1 MAVTRTYP
9 SNLSQAALLQ
19 EAMRPALDTI
29 YNVLD
34 TVTADSGWQIV
45 PLTLGSGTVYVRMRG
60 DEVSIEVAMET
71 RSWPTGPHAI
81 ATIPAEY
88 RPLPRAGI
96 GRTVPLS
103 MYADGGMQA
112 AVFPTGV
119 LYVYNWGA
127 AVSTTVNIAGSWRR

>member
-1 MAVTRTYP
+1 MAIDRIYP
-9 SNLSQAALLQ
+9 SNATQAGLLH
-19 EAMRPALDTI
+19 EATKPALDTI

-34 TVTADSGWQIV
+34 TATADSGWQIV

-60 DEVSIEVAMET
+60 DEVSIEVAVET
-71 RSWPTGPHAI
+71 RSWPTGPRAI

-103 MYADGGMQA
+103 VYADGGLQA

-127 AVSTTVNIAGSWRR
+127 TVSTTVNIAGSWRR

>member
-1 MAVTRTYP
+1 MAINRIYP
-9 SNLSQAALLQ
+9 SNATQAGLLH
-19 EAMRPALDTI
+19 EATKPALDTI

-34 TVTADSGWQIV
+34 TSTADSGWQIM

-112 AVFPTGV
+112 AVFPAGV